1 MGDEGTRQGAA
12 VERLQDRRLG
22 LDEAVLVE
30 PAAQLG
36 DRLGADRKG
45 PAALLVGEQV
55 ELALPVAGFD
65 VLEAVELVRRRALT
79 GDRPLAPAG
88 QEPAPA
94 APRRQRRPLDADE
107 VAEVEVDQQLE

>member
-65 VLEAVELVRRRALT
+65 VLEAVELVRRRAQAP
-79 GDRPLAPAG
+79 GQQAPVVDRQRELA
-88 QEPAPA
+88 A
-94 APRRQRRPLDADE
+94 ASRRQRRPL
-107 VAEVEVDQQLE
+107 